1 MEKLP
6 IEYFKTI
13 NLYDVYGEKVF
24 EKKTTS
30 EWEEICKETFKG
42 LEKTENHQKNMGD
55 FVKVK
60 KKYYQKIK
68 KYVVLDTTFL
78 DHKNGKVLTENV
90 GGRSY
95 FIKVKYS
102 NVNSKMWIQM
112 AMRELDE
119 IMKHVD
125 LGHKIKI
132 LRYKTEFTR
141 EDFREIDNDIHY
153 QIRRWKREGIKP
165 ETNSFCL
172 NNGFDFYIFCNR
184 LCEYNVRK
192 FSDLIIIHD
201 KPLYDKDNVAKD
213 RVGYRYDINHFHKG
227 KPYLL
232 TPIKMKDALIYL
244 DYIGFG
250 GFKIVVNKFPFK
262 KIKKIHNTELKPLY
276 NELDLLMN
284 LIDFQ
289 NKIIERNEAC
299 NSISKHT
306 GNEYYKSFTKDKW
319 DFRDFKES
327 KPNKFLL
334 IA

>member
-30 EWEEICKETFKG
+30 EWEKICKETFKG

-125 LGHKIKI
+125 LGNKIKI
-132 LRYKTEFTR
+132 LRYKTEFTIYTSKDNR
-141 EDFREIDNDIHY
+141 PIHRYIRDEEDEGLIDDEPAGHFADPVIDEEDEERPGHTSYPQSQFRITHLHAENIINDH
-153 QIRRWKREGIKP
+153 
-165 ETNSFCL
+165 L
-172 NNGFDFYIFCNR
+172 NNTIRNGKNKG
-184 LCEYNVRK
+184 L
-192 FSDLIIIHD
+192 S
-201 KPLYDKDNVAKD
+201 VAEHHGID
-213 RVGYRYDINHFHKG
+213 
-227 KPYLL
+227 
-232 TPIKMKDALIYL
+232 L
-244 DYIGFG
+244 DY
-250 GFKIVVNKFPFK
+250 
-262 KIKKIHNTELKPLY
+262 
-276 NELDLLMN
+276 
-284 LIDFQ
+284 
-289 NKIIERNEAC
+289 
-299 NSISKHT
+299 
-306 GNEYYKSFTKDKW
+306 
-319 DFRDFKES
+319 
-327 KPNKFLL
+327 
-334 IA
+334 